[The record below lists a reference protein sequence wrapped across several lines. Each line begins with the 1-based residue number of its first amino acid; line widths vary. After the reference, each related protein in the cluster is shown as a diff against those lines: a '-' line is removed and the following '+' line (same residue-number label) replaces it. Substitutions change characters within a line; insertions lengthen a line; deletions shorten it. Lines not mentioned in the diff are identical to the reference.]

1 MMSSGMSVV
10 FVAGPVEAVGSPVD
24 VYLPPELMAKP
35 VEELIPLLK
44 KLPG

>member
-1 MMSSGMSVV
+1 VGMP
-10 FVAGPVEAVGSPVD
+10 AD

-44 KLPG
+44 QLPG